1 VKLLKE
7 VTEVT
12 SGSFVSLS
20 VIPFICATVMSAES
34 FIDAVQLAILLDSA
48 SKNNKYSTTFAALKT
63 AFVKYNR
70 VNQVEVLV
78 VNAGRHYSLL
88 ISTGAHD

>member
-48 SKNNKYSTTFAALKT
+48 SKNNST
-63 AFVKYNR
+63 
-70 VNQVEVLV
+70 Q
-78 VNAGRHYSLL
+78 LL
-88 ISTGAHD
+88 LQHLRQHL